1 MKNVIK
7 FTVDNFQHFNSFF
20 SRHNSFF
27 FAICCIGRGRWY
39 NVVSVVHPSMM
50 LRVARSNWAVLP
62 CETWEWCGSI
72 CAGDWGSCWAG
83 WMIVKIVNVESQR
96 KFGFDSWDMLMEVFF
111 GDSWWHGSS
120 WFLCIEISRK
130 RSTCTLKRS
139 SAGTWLGRN
148 GRWPWLWPF
157 NQISRFLRGIMQ
169 KSMKPS
175 KEEEHILRTSLGTW
189 LARPTWF

>member
-1 MKNVIK
+1 MKNVISLHLTI
-7 FTVDNFQHFNSFF
+7 FNTSTVFLGITVCFL
-20 SRHNSFF
+20 
-27 FAICCIGRGRWY
+27 AICCIGRGRWY
-39 NVVSVVHPSMM
+39 NVVYVVHPSMT

-72 CAGDWGSCWAG
+72 CAGDWGICWAG
-83 WMIVKIVNVESQR
+83 WMIAKIVNVESR
-96 KFGFDSWDMLMEVFF
+96 KSKEIRLWQFRYAYGVFF

-120 WFLCIEISRK
+120 RFLCIEISRN

-157 NQISRFLRGIMQ
+157 NRNQGLTRNYS
-169 KSMKPS
+169 KSMRPS
-175 KEEEHILRTSLGTW
+175 KE
-189 LARPTWF
+189 